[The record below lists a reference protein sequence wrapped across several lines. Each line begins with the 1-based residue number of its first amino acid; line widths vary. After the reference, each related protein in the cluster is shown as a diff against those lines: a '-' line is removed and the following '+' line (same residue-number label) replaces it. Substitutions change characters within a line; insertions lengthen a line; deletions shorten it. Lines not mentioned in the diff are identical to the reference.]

1 MILGQSFRLCY
12 ICASSSRTEM
22 MRRRRYRRYNTQEAA
37 SSWTGSKGA
46 QLYYTLWTHPLVID
60 SWHCIMLK
68 VVHSVLE
75 WKESR
80 NIDIEGSSYLQIS
93 PLHTVL
99 AVIAPF
105 QCCFPDFVTSSLSV
119 LSMLFPKSY
128 IGQWPFESR
137 HRISWQLSPKISFLF
152 V

>member
-1 MILGQSFRLCY
+1 
-12 ICASSSRTEM
+12 
-22 MRRRRYRRYNTQEAA
+22 
-37 SSWTGSKGA
+37 
-46 QLYYTLWTHPLVID
+46 
-60 SWHCIMLK
+60 MLK

-75 WKESR
+75 WKEST

-105 QCCFPDFVTSSLSV
+105 QCCFPDFVTRTDEKHLLV
-119 LSMLFPKSY
+119 IHEY
-128 IGQWPFESR
+128 ESNAY
-137 HRISWQLSPKISFLF
+137 